1 MKRATNSNATSTP
14 TGLCDDPIRIYFR
27 EMGRIQLLDKDG
39 EVRIAKRIVRADRA
53 RRMAIFRNRIAIRQV
68 LELGATVR
76 SAERKVDRVTRLDI
90 PTWRPNYY
98 DILQRQTEKF
108 LKRLERLEEEYRA
121 IGVDAEAANR
131 AGRIA
136 VLLSLE
142 KKWVDEIVAR
152 TRDALVVMESVAG
165 DRPLN
170 GEVKRLNLSEN
181 ALSGGLPALAEEI
194 GRSLEQLRGDLQE
207 HDRHARA
214 MEREKAV
221 MVEANVRLVITIA
234 NKYSNRGLELSDLIQ
249 EGNRGLLKAVEKFD
263 YRKGYKFSTY
273 ATWWIRQAITRAIAD
288 QSRVIRV
295 PVHVSESINKV
306 VKASR
311 LLEVELGR
319 RPDVHEIAEQS
330 GLAIERV
337 RKVMRGSF
345 EPVSLD
351 RPVGSSEDT
360 RLGDFI
366 EDTRADSPARRVSR
380 SLVREEMGRLLRTL
394 DDREEMV
401 VRMRFGLGG
410 QKPKTLDEVGGIFGL
425 TRERVRQIEAKALRK
440 LRHPSRS
447 QSLRQIRKLQ
457 AV

>member
-1 MKRATNSNATSTP
+1 MKRALNSKTLEAPGGN
-14 TGLCDDPIRIYFR
+14 CDDPLRIYFR
-27 EMGRIQLLDKDG
+27 EMGRIGLLDKRG
-39 EVRIAKRIVRADRA
+39 EVRIAKEIARADRA
-53 RRMAIFRNRIAIRQV
+53 RRRALFRNRLAIERVLSIGDSVRQ
-68 LELGATVR
+68 GK
-76 SAERKVDRVTRLDI
+76 RKVDRFTRLDI

-98 DILQRQTEKF
+98 QALQVATERCV
-108 LKRLERLEEEYRA
+108 LRLDRLDKEFQA
-121 IGVDAEAANR
+121 SDSSAEAADR
-131 AGRIA
+131 AVRLA
-136 VLLSLE
+136 LLLDLE
-142 KKWVDEIVAR
+142 KGWIDEILRR
-152 TRDALVVMESVAG
+152 TRDALAVMEAIEGGS
-165 DRPLN
+165 PLN
-170 GEVKRLNLSEN
+170 GEVALLELSSQVIAGGRGAIEKRV
-181 ALSGGLPALAEEI
+181 GRTIEE
-194 GRSLEQLRGDLQE
+194 LRADLQE
-207 HDRHARA
+207 HDAQMGM
-214 MEREKAV
+214 MEAQKTA

-234 NKYSNRGLELSDLIQ
+234 NKYSNRGMELSDLIQ

-263 YRKGYKFSTY
+263 YRRGYKFSTY
-273 ATWWIRQAITRAIAD
+273 ATWWIRQSITRAIAD

-319 RPDVHEIAEQS
+319 RPDAHEIAEQS
-330 GLAIERV
+330 GLPMDKV
-337 RKVMRGSF
+337 RKVLRGSF
-345 EPVSLD
+345 DPVSLD

-366 EDTRADSPARRVSR
+366 EDTRADSPAKRVSR
-380 SLVREEMGRLLRTL
+380 RLVKEETGRLLRTL

-447 QSLRQIRKLQ
+447 RSLLEIRNLQ